1 MRKSILTKSIYLL
14 LTASFFVVMLFA
26 VLEIYTIHN
35 YNSQIEEVYIN
46 SVNYSAN
53 YWANQFYIINKVLK
67 ETINKDG
74 NTAYHKLRDTDDP
87 EIKKEKTEELQSTLT
102 NMSVLYGNQ
111 FVFFLYIPDE
121 NMLHFSV
128 SYIDYI
134 QDEGINQLREYM
146 ENEYT
151 QKENSGNTADW
162 KTVEL
167 EGMEYFIHVY
177 ECKGGYSGCFIT
189 CENVLRDI
197 TPHTRGG
204 NAYMQNMDGTLFY
217 GSKGEI
223 NYLGFTY
230 SRAIQMIN
238 KKICV
243 EFPYVF
249 FVNSSAYIFAIIL
262 IAMAAAVTMTMI
274 ALIYYKKTVISPI
287 ARLENAM
294 IEFSSGN
301 TEVRMEQYTENNE
314 IRVLYETF
322 NRMAEQIMHLKI
334 NIYESDL
341 EKRKIYNQFLRIQI
355 QPHFYT
361 NILNLIYMLADAQDY
376 KTIQDLARYMVGC
389 FRYLLSLK
397 GDYVVLEDEL
407 QCVRY
412 YAKVQNIRYEDGFEL
427 HIHCEPGMERE
438 KIPALLIQ
446 TFVENSI
453 KHNVMVIP
461 KLVIDLVIAEENE
474 GISIT
479 VSDNGCGFPKEI
491 LRKIEEKDLQDEE
504 NHIGISNVISRLQ
517 ILYRGKALLKIENKE
532 KGARVSIWIPYYEE
546 SSSLELDEG
555 MSE

>member
-14 LTASFFVVMLFA
+14 LTASFLVVMLFA

-46 SVNYSAN
+46 SVNYSVN

-67 ETINKDG
+67 EMMNKDG
-74 NTAYHKLRDTDDP
+74 NTAYHMLRDTADP
-87 EIKKEKTEELQSTLT
+87 EIKMEKTEELQSALT

-111 FVFFLYIPDE
+111 FVFFLYVPDE
-121 NMLHFSV
+121 NMLQFSV

-134 QDEGINQLREYM
+134 QDEGIHQFREYM
-146 ENEYT
+146 ENEYI
-151 QKENSGNTADW
+151 QKENSVNTADW

-167 EGMEYFIHVY
+167 EGTEYFIHVY
-177 ECKGGYSGCFIT
+177 ECEGGYSGCFIT
-189 CENVLRDI
+189 CENVLCDI
-197 TPHTRGG
+197 TPHTKGG

-217 GSKGEI
+217 GSKGES

-262 IAMAAAVTMTMI
+262 IAMAAAVTMAMI

-287 ARLENAM
+287 TRLENAM

-361 NILNLIYMLADAQDY
+361 NILNLIYMLAGAQDY
-376 KTIQDLARYMVGC
+376 KTIQELARYMVGC

-397 GDYVVLEDEL
+397 GDYVTLEDEL
-407 QCVRY
+407 QCVRH
-412 YAKVQNIRYEDGFEL
+412 YAKVQNIRYEDGFEF

-461 KLVIDLVIAEENE
+461 KLEIDLVIAEENE
-474 GISIT
+474 GISII

-491 LRKIEEKDLQDEE
+491 LRKIEEKTLQDEE
-504 NHIGISNVISRLQ
+504 SHIGISNVISRLQ
-517 ILYRGKALLKIENKE
+517 ILYKGRAWLKMENRE
-532 KGARVSIWIPYYEE
+532 WGARVSIWIPYYEE
-546 SSSLELDEG
+546 NGSQELNEG
-555 MSE
+555 MNE